1 MTLHTPPRRRR
12 QKIFTYIMNLYHW
25 SIRISTEKEK
35 ATEWINKMEEL
46 FEPKSQIWSFEKGKQ
61 TEQPHIHGYLV
72 SARNWKND
80 RAKQRA
86 FNKCGL
92 KGNGCYSCT
101 LVKNNIKYVAYLTK
115 ELDIIKNE
123 NVEAGLL
130 DKAAKYKSMVQ
141 ESMKKSTVFEK
152 IEVFVKHNQLE
163 LTDKYSCQVAVMKF
177 YMSMGEVPRHQ
188 SMLIYLSNKLYLK
201 ANPKSTAENLLYQ
214 LYGIQREE
222 KVKSEQ
228 DHLNDTL
235 THLMNKQQQL
245 EEELNKY
252 TLLDYEDLDSSES
265 LPI

>member
-1 MTLHTPPRRRR
+1 MT
-12 QKIFTYIMNLYHW
+12 LYHW

-61 TEQPHIHGYLV
+61 TEQPHIHGYVV
-72 SARNWKND
+72 SSRKWKND
-80 RAKQRA
+80 KAKQRD

-92 KGNGCYSCT
+92 KGNNCYSCT
-101 LVKNNIKYVAYLTK
+101 MVKDNVKYVAYLTK

-123 NVEAGLL
+123 NVEADLL
-130 DKAAKYKSMVQ
+130 DKADKYKSMVQ
-141 ESMKKSTVFEK
+141 ESMKKTTIFEK
-152 IEVFVKHNQLE
+152 IEVFVKHEKLE

-201 ANPKSTAENLLYQ
+201 ANPKSTAENLLFT
-214 LYGIQREE
+214 LYGIQKQELT
-222 KVKSEQ
+222 KSKE
-228 DHLNDTL
+228 DYLTDTL
-235 THLMNKQQQL
+235 THLMNHQQKL
-245 EEELNKY
+245 EEEISKY
-252 TLLDYEDLDSSES
+252 SLLGGDDLDSEES